1 MTKRVSLFLT
11 HKMEVAGEKKGWLD
25 AKSDRVF

>member
-1 MTKRVSLFLT
+1 MTKKGLFLT

-25 AKSDRVF
+25 AKSGHVF